1 MGYEQLGFGTG
12 RSIGCRRFQREGRK
26 DSPELR
32 RLDHGNRG
40 GQTFGVEL
48 RCNGTARAYHPKS
61 QTNLSGN
68 SDVRY
73 ATPTLGT
80 RTHCGFGLGVIAGHI
95 RRRSADVSRDGRRV
109 VHCYGFRRA

>member
-1 MGYEQLGFGTG
+1 MGYVQASFWTG
-12 RSIGCRRFQREGRK
+12 RSIGCRRFQRAGTK
-26 DSPELR
+26 GSPELR

-40 GQTFGVEL
+40 GQTFGDEL
-48 RCNGTARAYHPKS
+48 SCNGTARAYSPKS
-61 QTNLSGN
+61 HTNLSGN